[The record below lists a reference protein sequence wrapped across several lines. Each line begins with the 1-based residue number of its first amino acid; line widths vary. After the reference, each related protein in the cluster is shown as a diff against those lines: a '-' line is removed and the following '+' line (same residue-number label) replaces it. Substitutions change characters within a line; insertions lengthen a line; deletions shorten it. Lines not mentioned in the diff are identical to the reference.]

1 MFLLDSCV
9 LQFCKVKL
17 WLHVQLPII
26 TKQWF
31 DLENNNFSIAL
42 INSLHWN

>member
-1 MFLLDSCV
+1 MFLLESCV

-17 WLHVQLPII
+17 WLHVQLPI